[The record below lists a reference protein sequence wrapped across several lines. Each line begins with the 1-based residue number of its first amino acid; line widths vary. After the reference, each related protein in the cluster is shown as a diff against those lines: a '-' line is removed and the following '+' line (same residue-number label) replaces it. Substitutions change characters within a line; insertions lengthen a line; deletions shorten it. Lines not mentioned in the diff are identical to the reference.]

1 MLPAWRCDGIAYV
14 KPFFWHGKRHHS
26 PRILTI
32 AGKFRHEGMVSSYVS
47 DKHVVRDFQKLR
59 GACHPIVSCWCAA
72 LILDIQRE
80 LELRKSL
87 YCDLNAA
94 DVKAR
99 LRETEGMS
107 LSEASLRSRPP
118 SARELLATNIVRL
131 RKEKGW
137 SQEDLALEAGLHR
150 TFVAHVERHAR
161 NISLDN
167 IERLANALQV
177 NVHILL
183 LP

>member
-1 MLPAWRCDGIAYV
+1 M
-14 KPFFWHGKRHHS
+14 
-26 PRILTI
+26 
-32 AGKFRHEGMVSSYVS
+32 
-47 DKHVVRDFQKLR
+47 
-59 GACHPIVSCWCAA
+59 
-72 LILDIQRE
+72 
-80 LELRKSL
+80 
-87 YCDLNAA
+87 
-94 DVKAR
+94 
-99 LRETEGMS
+99 
-107 LSEASLRSRPP
+107 
-118 SARELLATNIVRL
+118 NIVRL